1 MIFENPLKINGIR
14 LQFRSLQKSG
24 VTIECQN
31 PRKNSK
37 YETLHIFFKVLA
49 TKNIVVH
56 CS

>member
-31 PRKNSK
+31 PRQK
-37 YETLHIFFKVLA
+37 FKV
-49 TKNIVVH
+49 
-56 CS
+56 

>member
-1 MIFENPLKINGIR
+1 MVLDYNLDLCRNQELLLNARTLD
-14 LQFRSLQKSG
+14 
-24 VTIECQN
+24 
-31 PRKNSK
+31 KNSK